1 MNFAFIHIYKDIL
14 FGKILTYSIK
24 LHHPNSSVI
33 QISDLNAKKIEDVDY
48 IERKKFY
55 YETIMYDFIKAQRD
69 IINKYGPT
77 VFLDADMIVLKP
89 ITEFFSIE
97 NYEFSVTQR
106 TEENKQLYFTPVL
119 HKEKFPELI
128 GKKFGD
134 EMPFNAGI
142 YFCKNSDT
150 LKYMLSIFNKLKSNY
165 YEWYGDQL
173 ALRELVKI
181 NKFKIKIF
189 NDYIYNYTPNTVDED
204 LSDKKVLH
212 FKGKTKKL
220 LVPIFKKIFNK

>member
-69 IINKYGPT
+69 IVNKYGPT

-97 NYEFSVTQR
+97 NYEFFI
-106 TEENKQLYFTPVL
+106 NDIP
-119 HKEKFPELI
+119 I
-128 GKKFGD
+128 
-134 EMPFNAGI
+134 
-142 YFCKNSDT
+142 
-150 LKYMLSIFNKLKSNY
+150 NY
-165 YEWYGDQL
+165 
-173 ALRELVKI
+173 R
-181 NKFKIKIF
+181 
-189 NDYIYNYTPNTVDED
+189 
-204 LSDKKVLH
+204 
-212 FKGKTKKL
+212 
-220 LVPIFKKIFNK
+220 